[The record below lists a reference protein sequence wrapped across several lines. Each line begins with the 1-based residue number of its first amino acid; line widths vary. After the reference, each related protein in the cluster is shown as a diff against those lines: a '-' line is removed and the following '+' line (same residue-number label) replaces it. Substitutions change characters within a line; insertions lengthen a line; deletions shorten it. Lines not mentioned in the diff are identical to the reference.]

1 MGLKVDEAE
10 SLLVGLLAEHLR
22 QVLAKW
28 RREIK
33 EQWARNSLGDS
44 LAEARAQGRAEALR
58 EVIQMLRTP
67 GMYAEEVNGLNE
79 EESHEGM

>member
-1 MGLKVDEAE
+1 MMERVEAE
-10 SLLVGLLAEHLR
+10 SLLAGPVAVHLR

-44 LAEARAQGRAEALR
+44 LVEARAQGRAEALR
-58 EVIQMLRTP
+58 EIVSLLRDP
-67 GMYAEEVNGLNE
+67 DKYVEEVMKLNE